1 MICMK
6 QTHAPGLNL
15 ARTAAPIIWVCAGV
29 FLFRHRTQ
37 LTPQAIQH
45 ISPENQLVLILF
57 LLLLYA
63 GKTLSLVFPLK
74 VPQLAAGLLLPAPF
88 AAAVNLLGTGVSAA
102 VGYGMGRL
110 LGGDSVRRITG
121 KNPRLAALLNE
132 QNGDVLFF
140 SFFLRSLVFLP
151 LDAVSLY
158 FGASKADFRSYLAG
172 SLLGMLPNIILS
184 TLMGAAL
191 TDPKSPAFLLSTAG
205 FLLLSAGSALW
216 YAKRRKRREET

>member
-1 MICMK
+1 MK
-6 QTHAPGLNL
+6 QEHAPGLNL
-15 ARTAAPIIWVCAGV
+15 ARTAALIIWFCAGV

-45 ISPENQLVLILF
+45 ISPKNQLVLILF

-88 AAAVNLLGTGVSAA
+88 AVAVNLLGTGVSAA

-110 LGGDSVRRITG
+110 LGGDSVRRLTH
-121 KNPRLAALLNE
+121 KNPHLAALLNE

-140 SFFLRSLVFLP
+140 
-151 LDAVSLY
+151 SLY

-216 YAKRRKRREET
+216 YEKRRKRREET

>member
-1 MICMK
+1 MK
-6 QTHAPGLNL
+6 QQHSQRLNL
-15 ARTAAPIIWVCAGV
+15 ARAAALAIWIGTAA
-29 FLFRHRTQ
+29 FLMTHRTQ
-37 LTPQAIQH
+37 LTPQAIQN
-45 ISPENQLVLILF
+45 ISPENRFLLILF

-88 AAAVNLLGTGVSAA
+88 AVAVNLLGIGVSAA

-110 LGGDSVRRITG
+110 LGGDSVHRITG
-121 KNPRLAALLNE
+121 KNPQLAELLHE
-132 QNGDVLFF
+132 QNSNVFFF

-158 FGASKADFRSYLAG
+158 FGASEADLRSYLAG
-172 SLLGMLPNIILS
+172 SLLGMLPNVLLS

-191 TDPKSPAFLLSTAG
+191 TDPKSPAFLLSIAG
-205 FLLLSAGSALW
+205 FLLLSAGSAFW
-216 YAKRRKRREET
+216 YAMRRKRRTER

>member
-1 MICMK
+1 M
-6 QTHAPGLNL
+6 
-15 ARTAAPIIWVCAGV
+15 
-29 FLFRHRTQ
+29 
-37 LTPQAIQH
+37 
-45 ISPENQLVLILF
+45 
-57 LLLLYA
+57 
-63 GKTLSLVFPLK
+63 
-74 VPQLAAGLLLPAPF
+74 
-88 AAAVNLLGTGVSAA
+88 
-102 VGYGMGRL
+102 
-110 LGGDSVRRITG
+110 
-121 KNPRLAALLNE
+121 
-132 QNGDVLFF
+132 LFF

-216 YAKRRKRREET
+216 YAKRRKRWEET

>member
-1 MICMK
+1 MK
-6 QTHAPGLNL
+6 QHDDIRLRVGRAAAVMLWVGAGLWLCTHRDA
-15 ARTAAPIIWVCAGV
+15 
-29 FLFRHRTQ
+29 
-37 LTPQAIQH
+37 LTPQAIAQ
-45 ISPENQLVLILF
+45 ITLQNSAWAAVF

-74 VPQLAAGLLLPAPF
+74 VPQLAAGLLLPTVPAVL
-88 AAAVNLLGTGVSAA
+88 VNLAGIGVSAA

-110 LGGDSVRRITG
+110 LGRDAVQRVTD
-121 KNPRLAALLNE
+121 KNPRLAALLEE
-132 QNGDVLFF
+132 QNSDVLFF

-158 FGASKADFRSYLAG
+158 FGAADADFGAYLLG
-172 SLLGMLPNIILS
+172 SLAGMLPNVILS

-216 YAKRRKRREET
+216 YILRRHKRGKV